1 MRLLLALLVT
11 MADAFGGESV
21 DVADP
26 NHFQCVGKNRYSGL
40 AVAPTESDGDP
51 TGVAYSPIFFDPV
64 TGKPL
69 IVYGPRYRNSA
80 PLMQSFIKRHECQHA
95 NGVQDE
101 IAANC
106 AVLLPMRA
114 LGLTTQQ
121 EFRIAAWLSAEGTL
135 DPQYGGSGTIFWART
150 LRCAGAR

>member
-1 MRLLLALLVT
+1 M
-11 MADAFGGESV
+11 
-21 DVADP
+21 
-26 NHFQCVGKNRYSGL
+26 
-40 AVAPTESDGDP
+40 
-51 TGVAYSPIFFDPV
+51 AYSPIFFDPV